1 MLSIGSTELIL
12 ILVVALIVVGPQNL
26 PKITHAMGRAFGEF
40 KRASRELQRTLN
52 TEIAIEEQKQ
62 AEAAKR
68 TEHRT
73 NDADPETEKS

>member
-1 MLSIGSTELIL
+1 MFSIGSTELIL

-26 PKITHAMGRAFGEF
+26 PKITHAMGRAYGEF

-62 AEAAKR
+62 NEAAQK
-68 TEHRT
+68 TGQ
-73 NDADPETEKS
+73 NGNVNQPAAKS